1 MSKNYFILE
10 HKFLNKK
17 MLTVFDDVGVCDLS
31 KINNHAM
38 RVISSYQLIKGDLR
52 LTIEQAKVAIEKK
65 KIIDIDI
72 KNGIMFGPLS
82 ENHIITLGLY
92 NSCITR
98 YAKCFTESKG
108 RNVKLESKEVSKIT
122 PPEIFE
128 LHERLLHLRHNWTA
142 HGGRTKKESQAE
154 LIIHNK
160 RKSKTTSFTPLFLG
174 TTEPLPEGNELEA
187 IVYLCNKLI
196 DYIDE
201 KVKIK
206 EKDFYQKNN
215 MYEIIAKAER
225 KKYAE
230 IDTTE
235 TN

>member
-1 MSKNYFILE
+1 
-10 HKFLNKK
+10 
-17 MLTVFDDVGVCDLS
+17 MLTIFDDVGVCELS

-65 KIIDIDI
+65 KIIDLDI
-72 KNGIMFGPLS
+72 ENGIHSGALS

-122 PPEIFE
+122 SPEVFE
-128 LHERLLHLRHNWTA
+128 LHEHLLHLRHNWTA
-142 HGGRTKKESQAE
+142 HGGNTKKDSQAE
-154 LIIHNK
+154 LIIYNK
-160 RKSKTTSFTPLFLG
+160 NESKPDSFTPLFLG
-174 TTEPLPEGNELEA
+174 TTEPLPAKNELES
-187 IVYLCNKLI
+187 IIFLCNTLI
-196 DYIDE
+196 DYVDGLVKLKEE
-201 KVKIK
+201 K
-206 EKDFYQKNN
+206 FYQKNN
-215 MYEIIAKAER
+215 IYEIISKADR
-225 KKYAE
+225 KKYVE

-235 TN
+235 EKKPAPMP